1 MKESIRQNS
10 MKQGTNG
17 QEQKGMIFLLC
28 KDQIHSIPS
37 LLLLFKPRARGSY
50 LALLTS
56 NLIEAARTQAP
67 TSTNNDVGS
76 PTWGDLRQV
85 HLQSAMEAT
94 YLGHGPSWSPID
106 PIQVSM
112 LLSSPVHILYKR
124 CSSLLVSV
132 LSVWYS
138 SCQWSHKYFN
148 YFIINYYFIGKDT
161 NTWILHL

>member
-1 MKESIRQNS
+1 MIESIQQNC
-10 MKQGTNG
+10 MKQGTKG
-17 QEQKGMIFLLC
+17 QEQKAWSSYCVRIRF
-28 KDQIHSIPS
+28 ISITP
-37 LLLLFKPRARGSY
+37 LLLLSKPRPRGSY
-50 LALLTS
+50 LTLLTS
-56 NLIEAARTQAP
+56 NLIGAARTQAP

-138 SCQWSHKYFN
+138 SCQWSLSLVLN
-148 YFIINYYFIGKDT
+148 
-161 NTWILHL
+161 